1 MKKNII
7 LSIIFILFLGCTLT
21 PIVAKGT
28 INKKVTILEQRVLV
42 FENRGDIPFE
52 GISDLD
58 YDSKNHKLYMIG
70 DRGYF
75 YVFDAKFDKKS
86 IKELK
91 YKKAYHIRT
100 IKNNIIHPDIEGLT
114 HDNKGNL
121 ILSFERVPKVEIVS
135 KDGKLV
141 NYLNIPK
148 KLRKKSIYKSS
159 NSMFEGV
166 AFHPKYGVLLAVER
180 PINHQKNTKQT
191 IYSLRGKE
199 WHFKAESYPN
209 SSVTALEIMDDG
221 NILLIERAYNGLA
234 NPFYITLKK
243 VYLNRCNKKR
253 ECKSEVLATFSSADG
268 WGYNNFEG
276 LAKVGKN
283 RYVMVSDNNGRSI
296 LPTNLTYF
304 RVNK

>member
-7 LSIIFILFLGCTLT
+7 LSTIFILFFGCTIT

-28 INKKVTILEQRVLV
+28 VNKRITILEQKVLS
-42 FENRGDIPFE
+42 FDKRGDIPFE

-58 YDSKNHKLYMIG
+58 YDAKNHKLYMIG

-75 YVFDAKFDKKS
+75 YVFDANFDTRRIKK
-86 IKELK
+86 LK
-91 YKKAYHIRT
+91 YQKAYHIRT
-100 IKNNIIHPDIEGLT
+100 TKNNIIHPDIEGLT
-114 HDNKGNL
+114 HDSKGNL
-121 ILSFERVPKVEIVS
+121 ILSFERTPDVEIVS
-135 KDGKLV
+135 KQGKLIKK
-141 NYLNIPK
+141 LTLPK
-148 KLRKKSIYKSS
+148 KLRDKSIYKSS

-166 AFHPKYGVLLAVER
+166 AYHPKYGVLLAVER
-180 PINHQKNTKQT
+180 PINHQANTKQT
-191 IYSLRGKE
+191 IYSLKGKE

-209 SSVTALEIMDDG
+209 SSVTALEVMDDG
-221 NILLIERAYNGLA
+221 NIILIERAYNGLS

-243 VYLNRCNKKR
+243 VYLNQCNKKS
-253 ECKSEVLATFSSADG
+253 ECKSEVLATFSSAEG

-283 RYVMVSDNNGRSI
+283 RYVMVSDNNGRSF

-304 RVNK
+304 RVN